1 MELLLD
7 YLVNW
12 SFDKIM
18 DYILIAGLYFVFK
31 SKTKQNQYPDH
42 FEERRRYR
50 D

>member
-1 MELLLD
+1 MELILD

-31 SKTKQNQYPDH
+31 SKSKQNQYPDY
-42 FEERRRYR
+42 FKEKRRHRN
-50 D
+50 